1 MKNYNSKRLVPLL
14 YKLRYFEQ
22 DAKITEVTKQKKEHQ
37 TVGSFFKGMVAE
49 ESSNPSHSDKSD
61 IDSLLKEKLYIHKSI
76 FSMDIDDLITKFGEN
91 EERMI
96 VNLAND
102 TTFNNIIRED
112 QIIQM
117 KEQIQ
122 RLSNIFDET
131 GTIGEKW
138 KQNDSQTLKVGELSK
153 IDYQK
158 KEVFH
163 KYQREFLKQVMNE
176 TEEGYQK
183 YIDQIKGGYEDGK

>member
-37 TVGSFFKGMVAE
+37 TVGSFFKGMVVE
-49 ESSNPSHSDKSD
+49 ESSDPSHSDKSD